1 MTQAQN
7 NLAIGE
13 NLPPPVALFQMASGY
28 WISQAIYVAARLGIA
43 DLLKDGPMSY
53 LELAEATA
61 THPASLRRLLR
72 ALAGL
77 GVLATEQN
85 YAFELTPIGASL
97 RSTSLTSIRSMVL
110 ALGEE
115 HYHAWG
121 ELLRGIRSGEPAFNH
136 VYGMDLF
143 TYLGRTPTARMTFNE
158 GMAEVT
164 SLVSIALLASYDFS
178 VFTKIVEVGGG
189 YGSLIKAILMANP
202 TVSGVLFD
210 APQII
215 DGAKAYISNGELNG
229 RCKAIGGNFFDS
241 VPPGGDAYILKNV
254 IHDWD
259 DSKSVAI
266 LRNCRQAMAE
276 NGRVLLVEMLLPLE
290 GAASLQS
297 LMDLNMLVISTG
309 RERTEPEY
317 REILGAAGL
326 RITRIVPTL
335 SPYNLIEAVRF

>member
-1 MTQAQN
+1 MQAHD

-13 NLPPPVALFQMASGY
+13 DQPPPVALFQMASSY
-28 WISQAIYVAARLGIA
+28 WVSQAIYVAARLGIA

-61 THPASLRRLLR
+61 SHPASLRRLLR
-72 ALAGL
+72 ALASL

-85 YAFELTPIGASL
+85 YTFQLTPIGASL
-97 RSTSLTSIRSMVL
+97 QSSGLASIRSMIIT
-110 ALGEE
+110 LGEE

-136 VYGMDLF
+136 VYGMDLL
-143 TYLGRTPTARMTFNE
+143 TYLGNTPTARTTFNE

-164 SLVSIALLASYDFS
+164 SLISMALLASYDFS
-178 VFTKIVEVGGG
+178 AFSKIVEVGGG
-189 YGSLIKAILMANP
+189 YGSLIWAILTANP
-202 TVSGVLFD
+202 ALNGVLFD

-215 DGAKAYISNGELNG
+215 ESGKGYISTGELNG
-229 RCKAIGGNFFDS
+229 RCQAVGGNFFDS
-241 VPPGGDAYILKNV
+241 VPHGGDAYILKNV

-259 DSKSVAI
+259 DNHSVVI

-276 NGRVLLVEMLLPLE
+276 NGKVLLVEMLLPLE
-290 GAASLQS
+290 GAVSPQS
-297 LMDLNMLVISTG
+297 LMDLNMLVISGG

-317 REILGAAGL
+317 REILATAGL
-326 RITRIVPTL
+326 RITRIVPTI
-335 SPYNLIEAVRF
+335 SPYSVIEAVRI

>member
-1 MTQAQN
+1 MQAHG

-13 NLPPPVALFQMASGY
+13 NLPPPVALFRMASGY

-72 ALAGL
+72 ALASL

-85 YAFELTPIGASL
+85 YTFELTPIGASL
-97 RSTSLTSIRSMVL
+97 QSTGLASIRSMIL
-110 ALGEE
+110 TLGEE
-115 HYHAWG
+115 HHYAWG

-143 TYLGRTPTARMTFNE
+143 TYLGRTPAARKTFNE
-158 GMAEVT
+158 AMAEVT
-164 SLVSIALLASYDFS
+164 SLVPIALLASYDFS
-178 VFTKIVEVGGG
+178 AFSKIVEVGGG
-189 YGSLIKAILMANP
+189 YGSLVRAILMANP
-202 TVSGVLFD
+202 TVTGVLFD

-215 DGAKAYISNGELNG
+215 ESAKGYISNGELNG
-229 RCKAIGGNFFDS
+229 RCQAVGGNFFDS

-259 DSKSVAI
+259 DNNSVAI

-276 NGRVLLVEMLLPLE
+276 RGKVLLVEMLLPLE
-290 GAASLQS
+290 GAASL
-297 LMDLNMLVISTG
+297 
-309 RERTEPEY
+309 
-317 REILGAAGL
+317 
-326 RITRIVPTL
+326 
-335 SPYNLIEAVRF
+335 